1 MARNKKGLTINGIIN
16 LDKPL
21 GLSSNQALQKVKYLL
36 NAKKAGHT
44 GSLDP
49 LASGVLPLCFG
60 HATKVSSLLLDSDKR
75 YHAGIFLGHRTTT
88 GDKEGDSI
96 GPISH
101 NVIDIQE
108 IVQVLKQF
116 TGKQQQLPPMY
127 SALKF
132 EGQPLYKLARKGID
146 IERDTREIIIH
157 SINVINYQYP
167 ELLIDVSCSKGTYIR
182 SLAEDIGNVLECGA
196 HLYSLRRVQ
205 AGDFLIENSYTLK
218 QLAELKQQQNIELV
232 LDAPDM
238 VLRHLPKINL
248 NAQQAE
254 DIRMGRKI
262 CIDNLELDSFDFTA
276 DKLKEQQVRIYEQD
290 SFLGLAQ
297 LLVQSEQEKLNCFLQ
312 PKRLFC

>member
-1 MARNKKGLTINGIIN
+1 MARNKKGLDINGIIN

-21 GLSSNQALQKVKYLL
+21 GLSSNQALQKVKHLL

-60 HATKVSSLLLDSDKR
+60 HATKVSSLLLDSDKH
-75 YHAGIFLGHRTTT
+75 YQAGIFLGYRTTT

-96 GPISH
+96 GPVSDKEIGIQ
-101 NVIDIQE
+101 VID
-108 IVQVLKQF
+108 QVLKQF

-132 EGQPLYKLARKGID
+132 EGKPLYKLARKGID
-146 IERDTREIIIH
+146 IERDSREINIH
-157 SINVINYQYP
+157 SIHVINYQYP

-205 AGDFLIENSYTLK
+205 AGDFVIENSFTLE
-218 QLAELKQQQNIELV
+218 QLAELKQQQDLESA
-232 LDAPDM
+232 LDAPDI
-238 VLRHLPKINL
+238 VLQHLPRINL
-248 NAQQAE
+248 NTQQAE

-262 CIDNLELDSFDFTA
+262 TVDNLVLDKIDVA
-276 DKLKEQQVRIYEQD
+276 DSKLIEQQIRIYEED

-297 LLVQSEQEKLNCFLQ
+297 LLVSSEQEKSDYFLQ